1 MLISI
6 EFKLGGESL
15 YYFYEGVYMK
25 RIAGIILC
33 VSLLVPGVAGAAD
46 GAKTDELK
54 TFSDK
59 LSYSMGL
66 DMGTYLKGV
75 GEDLDYDRLLQ
86 GLKTGFD
93 GATPLL
99 SREEL
104 QKVQKEFATKMK
116 AKQEAQMK
124 EMIGANK
131 KAGDEYLAK
140 NKSKKGVTV
149 TKSGLQ
155 YEVVKEGTGATP
167 SAEDTVK
174 VHYRGTTIDGVE
186 FDSSYKRGKPAVFGV
201 NQVIPGWSETLQLM
215 KEGSTF
221 KIAVPASLAY
231 GEQGIP
237 PTIGPNSVL
246 LFDVELISIE
256 KKKGE

>member
-1 MLISI
+1 
-6 EFKLGGESL
+6 
-15 YYFYEGVYMK
+15 MK

-33 VSLLVPGVAGAAD
+33 ASLLVPGFAGAAD
-46 GAKTDELK
+46 GAKSDELK

-66 DMGTYLKGV
+66 DMGSYVKSMGK
-75 GEDLDYDRLLQ
+75 DLDFDRLLQ
-86 GLKTGFD
+86 GLKTGYD
-93 GATPLL
+93 GSTPLL

-104 QKVQKEFATKMK
+104 QKVQKEFAVKMK
-116 AKQEAQMK
+116 AKQQAQM
-124 EMIGANK
+124 EGMRQANK
-131 KAGDEYLAK
+131 KVGDKYLAE
-140 NKSKKGVTV
+140 NKTKKGVTV

-167 SAEDTVK
+167 TADDTVK
-174 VHYRGTTIDGVE
+174 VHYKGMTIDGVE
-186 FDSSYKRGKPAVFGV
+186 FDSSYKRGKPAVFTV
-201 NQVIPGWSETLQLM
+201 NQVIPGWKETLQLM

-231 GEQGIP
+231 GEQGVP

-246 LFDVELISIE
+246 LFDVELLSIE